1 MHSYAFLT
9 TCKIS
14 LNYVHRLECSFLLS
28 PHFSLFLSVQC
39 VASMDFFCFNLQI
52 THAPV
57 DFCSL
62 SV

>member
-14 LNYVHRLECSFLLS
+14 LNYVRRLKCSFLLS
-28 PHFSLFLSVQC
+28 PHFSLFLSMQC
-39 VASMDFFCFNLQI
+39 VASMDIFCFNLQI